1 MNFESYNFR
10 FCHSFNAN
18 FVIFLIVKINID
30 EILNSTIY
38 DRSWDIK
45 LRYYKIIYVNYITVS
60 LYDFNG
66 NKNNFELLINR
77 ILTKISIKIWLKSK
91 YLFHNIFILLLK
103 YFFTRFW
110 LYSKPSPLINS
121 LRNEIN
127 ILKIKRMEK
136 MEMRELRNRI
146 EF

>member
-77 ILTKISIKIWLKSK
+77 ILTKISIKIRLKSK
-91 YLFHNIFILLLK
+91 CTILLLK

>member
-38 DRSWDIK
+38 DGSWDIK

-77 ILTKISIKIWLKSK
+77 ILTKISIKIRLKSK
-91 YLFHNIFILLLK
+91 CTISLFFYWNISLLDFDFIQNRLL
-103 YFFTRFW
+103 
-110 LYSKPSPLINS
+110 
-121 LRNEIN
+121 
-127 ILKIKRMEK
+127 
-136 MEMRELRNRI
+136 
-146 EF
+146 

>member
-45 LRYYKIIYVNYITVS
+45 LRYYKIIYVNYIIVS
-60 LYDFNG
+60 LYDFSG
-66 NKNNFELLINR
+66 NRNNFELLINR
-77 ILTKISIKIWLKSK
+77 ILAKISIKIRLKSK
-91 YLFHNIFILLLK
+91 CTILLLK

>member
-45 LRYYKIIYVNYITVS
+45 LRYYKIIYVNYIIVS
-60 LYDFNG
+60 LYDFSG
-66 NKNNFELLINR
+66 NRNNFELLINR
-77 ILTKISIKIWLKSK
+77 ILAKISIKIRLKSK
-91 YLFHNIFILLLK
+91 CTILLLK

-136 MEMRELRNRI
+136 MEMRELRI